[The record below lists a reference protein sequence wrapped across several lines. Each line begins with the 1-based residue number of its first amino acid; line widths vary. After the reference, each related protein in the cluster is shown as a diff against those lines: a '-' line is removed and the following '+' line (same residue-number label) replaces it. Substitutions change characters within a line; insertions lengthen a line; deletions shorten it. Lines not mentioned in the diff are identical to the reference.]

1 MRPAFE
7 SLPPRLPFGFEQL
20 AAQFVIPFVCLAV
33 VLASSAPAAS
43 AEATV
48 LASVATDPDP
58 VSAFL
63 FTDQL
68 WIVALVEK
76 CVVLLALAAL
86 LAAAIQHLRL
96 HKSEKPGPSARSEA
110 PEKAPV
116 NTLPS
121 PLRDKL
127 TGLPNQKH
135 LLKKLEEKACLTP
148 NSEIAL
154 LHIDLGNLQA
164 VSDDAG
170 QRTANRLLLQISK
183 TISGHCRQRDFIAR
197 VGPDAIVV
205 WPGKLLTSFELQGLA
220 RRIASAINRPLYVE
234 RREFRISAK
243 IGIARQPAWNAWK
256 ALVGANLASHQAR
269 QSGDTF
275 KLAYAPPGQSVHA
288 PLKPNQQDLVEALE
302 NGEIRPYYQPRH
314 DALTRKM
321 TGIEV
326 LARWEHPKLGLLEP
340 GQFLTLARGLQLME
354 RLERTIFEQA
364 TRDCRRWLDHQ
375 HTVPEL
381 SFNLGNLQSENPKWL
396 EDVGRLPSRFAI
408 ELSDEVLFERGISE
422 TLAAIK
428 KLRELGANI
437 VLDGFGGAPCSVS
450 NLLNIKPDRV
460 KLDPKLV
467 RQIVH
472 SAQSRQRVASLIEIG
487 NSFCPN
493 VGAVGVETREH
504 AEILSQAGCRDVQG
518 FFIARPMCADD
529 LEATFCHQPTA
540 AVIKVNSP
548 HA

>member
-7 SLPPRLPFGFEQL
+7 SVPSRLPLVIEQL
-20 AAQFVIPFVCLAV
+20 ALQSFGPLVSF
-33 VLASSAPAAS
+33 
-43 AEATV
+43 ATV
-48 LASVATDPDP
+48 LTFCDPALSAQAPLLADTAANADLVSVLLPG
-58 VSAFL
+58 
-63 FTDQL
+63 DQL
-68 WIVALVEK
+68 WIIALVEN
-76 CVVLLALAAL
+76 CVLLLALAAL
-86 LAAAIQHLRL
+86 LAAAIQHFRQR
-96 HKSEKPGPSARSEA
+96 KPEKPASPVKQEA
-110 PEKAPV
+110 PKKADAE
-116 NTLPS
+116 
-121 PLRDKL
+121 PLQMPYRDKL

-164 VSDDAG
+164 VGDDAG

-183 TISGHCRQRDFIAR
+183 TISGHCRQRDFVAR

-275 KLAYAPPGQSVHA
+275 KLAYSPPGQMAQA
-288 PLKPNQQDLVEALE
+288 PLTPDRQDLLDALG
-302 NGEIRPYYQPRH
+302 NGQIRPYYQPRH

-326 LARWEHPKLGLLEP
+326 LARWDHPKLGLLEP
-340 GQFLTLARGLQLME
+340 GKFLPLARNMRVLE
-354 RLERTIFEQA
+354 RLEKTIFEQA
-364 TRDCRRWLDHQ
+364 TCDCRRWLQ
-375 HTVPEL
+375 HHHNVPEL
-381 SFNLGNLQSENPKWL
+381 SFNLGNLQSENPDWL
-396 EDVGRLPSRFAI
+396 EDIGRLPSRFAI
-408 ELSDEVLFERGISE
+408 ELSDEVLFERGINE

-428 KLRELGANI
+428 KLRDLGANI

-472 SAQSRQRVASLIEIG
+472 STQSRQRVASLIEIG
-487 NSFCPN
+487 SSFCPN

-518 FFIARPMCADD
+518 FFIARPMSADD
-529 LEATFCHQPTA
+529 LEATFCLQPKA
-540 AVIKVNSP
+540 DVIKVQFP

>member
-7 SLPPRLPFGFEQL
+7 SLPTRLPFVFGQRAARTIIAL
-20 AAQFVIPFVCLAV
+20 AGLAIALTNGNAAQSAQ
-33 VLASSAPAAS
+33 ATAPANAAGS
-43 AEATV
+43 A
-48 LASVATDPDP
+48 DP

-63 FTDQL
+63 LSDQL

-76 CVVLLALAAL
+76 CIVVLALTAL
-86 LAAAIQHLRL
+86 LAAFIQHLRSR
-96 HKSEKPGPSARSEA
+96 KTEKPAASPGSKA
-110 PEKAPV
+110 PEKPAA
-116 NTLPS
+116 NTLPL

-164 VSDDAG
+164 VIDDAG

-183 TISGHCRQRDFIAR
+183 TISGHCRQRDFVAR
-197 VGPDAIVV
+197 VAPDAIVV

-220 RRIASAINRPLYVE
+220 RRIASAINRPHYVE
-234 RREFRISAK
+234 RREFRVSAK

-275 KLAYAPPGQSVHA
+275 KLAYSQSGQAEHMPLAPDR
-288 PLKPNQQDLVEALE
+288 QDLLTALDS
-302 NGEIRPYYQPRH
+302 GQIRPYYQPRH

-326 LARWEHPKLGLLEP
+326 LARWDHPKLGLLEP
-340 GQFLTLARGLQLME
+340 GQFLALARSMQVLE

-364 TRDCRRWLDHQ
+364 TRDCRRWLDH
-375 HTVPEL
+375 HHCVPEL
-381 SFNLGNLQSENPKWL
+381 SFNLGNLQSNQPEWL
-396 EDVGRLPSRFAI
+396 ENVGKLPSRFAI
-408 ELSDEVLFERGISE
+408 ELSDEVLFERGTTE
-422 TLAAIK
+422 TLDAIK
-428 KLRELGANI
+428 KLRDLGANI

-472 SAQSRQRVASLIEIG
+472 SAQSRQRVAALIEIG
-487 NSFCPN
+487 SSFCPN
-493 VGAVGVETREH
+493 IGAVGVETREH

-518 FFIARPMCADD
+518 FYIARPMSADD
-529 LEATFCHQPTA
+529 LEATFSRQPTA
-540 AVIKVNSP
+540 DVIRVNFP